1 MGADDRAIDVV
12 PIPSA
17 PAARF
22 GVRLDGVNHRRP
34 EAGPLPAGDATGHRA
49 PGTIAFGQIA
59 PGGARAQHPSNA
71 VQEAAMVHGWP
82 ASLGLLG
89 WEQRLQMRPLG
100 IG

>member
-1 MGADDRAIDVV
+1 MGADERAIDVV
-12 PIPSA
+12 QIPID

-22 GVRLDGVNHRRP
+22 GLLLDGVKHSLP

-49 PGTIAFGQIA
+49 PGTLAFGQIA
-59 PGGARAQHPSNA
+59 PGGASAQHPSNA

-82 ASLGLLG
+82 ASLGCLG